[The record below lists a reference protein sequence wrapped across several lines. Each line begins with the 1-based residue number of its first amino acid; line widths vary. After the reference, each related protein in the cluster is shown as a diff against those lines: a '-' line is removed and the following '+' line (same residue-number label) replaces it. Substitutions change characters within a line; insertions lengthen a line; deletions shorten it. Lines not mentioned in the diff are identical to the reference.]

1 MLMSLRGLQWSSSH
15 SGVLGLLVNL
25 PRLGCRKQLGGAS
38 CMRMGPNESNEVKFF
53 KRSSNANFGFDIAD
67 YELVEEVLPY
77 RRDHCRLIA
86 RVPSPSTD
94 GGYCRFKAGN
104 KKLQD
109 EPRSGRTT
117 AISFDEPRN
126 LAERYFVA
134 SLGCSQ
140 SLVSNGLRSLE
151 MVKKLGSSWNLPFRT
166 AAGQHDNYCRG
177 LLSSAA
183 KTGRQ
188 DPQGA
193 PEARKRS
200 PAAR

>member
-1 MLMSLRGLQWSSSH
+1 MSLRGLQWSSSH

-67 YELVEEVLPY
+67 YELVEVFGTEAPFERSVSA
-77 RRDHCRLIA
+77 CFQ
-86 RVPSPSTD
+86 
-94 GGYCRFKAGN
+94 RFKAGN